1 MKSLLSIVLLLAF
14 GVSAWGNTPE
24 DFEKLL
30 EKAIAGDS
38 SSQLKV
44 SRAYAQMD
52 RSQWP
57 FIKKDTIKALA
68 WLELA
73 YRNGNYGAW
82 YASQRAGG
90 PLPEVTTKQ
99 IIEGKKLAEKLIKK
113 HRYITDRETT
123 FLEKLKDMFLKFN
136 S

>member
-1 MKSLLSIVLLLAF
+1 MGRGCSF
-14 GVSAWGNTPE
+14 PG
-24 DFEKLL
+24 
-30 EKAIAGDS
+30 
-38 SSQLKV
+38 
-44 SRAYAQMD
+44 
-52 RSQWP
+52 
-57 FIKKDTIKALA
+57 IKKDTIKALA

-113 HRYITDRETT
+113 HRYITDREPT
-123 FLEKLKDMFLKFN
+123 FLEKLKDMFLKLTHK
-136 S
+136 